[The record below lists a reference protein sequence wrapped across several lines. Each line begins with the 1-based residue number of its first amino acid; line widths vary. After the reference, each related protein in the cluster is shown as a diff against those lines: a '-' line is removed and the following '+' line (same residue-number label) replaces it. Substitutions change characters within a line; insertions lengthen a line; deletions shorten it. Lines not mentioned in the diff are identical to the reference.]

1 MPRKPLD
8 NEWAAWY
15 PFRKA
20 GSACR
25 CLLLSTPPEAHCQVD
40 RGINRRRNFVKFND
54 TDDQLEKIIFA
65 VVFWSCAFSCRK
77 ILEKFCLYLLTFV
90 SRSFL
95 YKLQFIAVSV
105 LSYTF
110 TNFCISSALEP
121 ITFSRS
127 IDTLAV
133 FRNSKTG
140 SFSS

>member
-1 MPRKPLD
+1 MFLFGFFFDGRKLLFQPCLYGFIVLFDGSFGGSLNRKPPAVQVFADRADRQIL
-8 NEWAAWY
+8 
-15 PFRKA
+15 
-20 GSACR
+20 
-25 CLLLSTPPEAHCQVD
+25 PE
-40 RGINRRRNFVKFND
+40 
-54 TDDQLEKIIFA
+54 IIFA
-65 VVFWSCAFSCRK
+65 VVFWSCSLSGRR
-77 ILEKFCLYLLTFV
+77 ILEKICLYLLTFV

-127 IDTLAV
+127 IDTWAV

-140 SFSS
+140 SFSP